1 MLLTLVG
8 PDRFLVSSALQAAI
22 KKYAPEGDDPAGMNV
37 TRLDGARITP
47 DELARNAQAMGF
59 FSDSRL
65 VIVDGLLT
73 RFASRGTADD
83 GDESGEAA
91 PSTGRA
97 KRDESLTGS
106 FASILAAIPESTTLI
121 LVERGS
127 VSKNSALYRAAVKHG
142 KVEEHPSPKGTA
154 LERWIRERAAG
165 LGVRI
170 TQGAGSAL
178 ASSLPD
184 LQALANELDKL
195 ALYVGDGGTI
205 TEATLHEMSYA
216 AKADDVFELTSAI
229 SMRDARSALGR
240 LHRLVEG
247 GMAPEGILP
256 VLAWQVRTLITVR
269 DMLDRRVPEARMA
282 EASGLNDFMLRKSI
296 PQARHFTMPKL
307 REVHSRLL
315 TMDHGVKTGEAD
327 ADLSIDAFVAEMCR

>member
-1 MLLTLVG
+1 V
-8 PDRFLVSSALQAAI
+8 
-22 KKYAPEGDDPAGMNV
+22 
-37 TRLDGARITP
+37 
-47 DELARNAQAMGF
+47 
-59 FSDSRL
+59 
-65 VIVDGLLT
+65 
-73 RFASRGTADD
+73 
-83 GDESGEAA
+83 
-91 PSTGRA
+91 
-97 KRDESLTGS
+97 
-106 FASILAAIPESTTLI
+106 
-121 LVERGS
+121 
-127 VSKNSALYRAAVKHG
+127 
-142 KVEEHPSPKGTA
+142 
-154 LERWIRERAAG
+154 G

-195 ALYVGDGGTI
+195 AIYVGEGGTI
-205 TEATLHEMSYA
+205 SEATLHEMSYA

-229 SMRDARSALGR
+229 SMRDVRAALGR

-269 DMLDRRVPEARMA
+269 DMLDRRVPESRMA